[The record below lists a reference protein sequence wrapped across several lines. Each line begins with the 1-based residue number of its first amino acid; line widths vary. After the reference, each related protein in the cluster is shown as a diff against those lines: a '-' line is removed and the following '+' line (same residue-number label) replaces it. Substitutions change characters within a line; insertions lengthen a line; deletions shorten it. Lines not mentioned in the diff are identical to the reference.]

1 MLKEKLAIGLL
12 LLQIACKRYIC
23 VEIELR
29 SKQKIMGEGAIHPLR
44 FMKRPFQSC
53 ERRSWLTCDVTC
65 FEVWRQPSHNV
76 KQTVTPNSLMLSLL
90 IIFLITIFCLLR
102 KNFVYWNW
110 IVLLDSKFNFQIKR
124 LNLFNRSLIWSNVCW
139 SLTHRKT
146 N

>member
-1 MLKEKLAIGLL
+1 MRGNWTEVKTKNYGG
-12 LLQIACKRYIC
+12 R
-23 VEIELR
+23 
-29 SKQKIMGEGAIHPLR
+29 GEGRRQWEQTPAINLVR

-53 ERRSWLTCDVTC
+53 KRRSWLTCDVTC

-90 IIFLITIFCLLR
+90 IIFLITTFCLLLR
-102 KNFVYWNW
+102 KNFIYWNW
-110 IVLLDSKFNFQIKR
+110 IVLLDSKFNLQIKR

-139 SLTHRKT
+139 LLTHRKT

>member
-1 MLKEKLAIGLL
+1 MLGNWTEVKTKNYGGG
-12 LLQIACKRYIC
+12 
-23 VEIELR
+23 
-29 SKQKIMGEGAIHPLR
+29 GEGRRQWERPPEIYPLR
-44 FMKRPFQSC
+44 FMKCPFQSC

-124 LNLFNRSLIWSNVCW
+124 LNLFNRSLIWSNLCW